1 VLFDAKMAEVTNIM
15 EKLNLESAIKR
26 RDGIEENV
34 LQCIGSTPLIRVN
47 NIIASEG
54 LKCDLL
60 VKCEFFNAGGSV
72 KDRIAYRMI
81 QKAEDEGKIRPGEN
95 TIIEP
100 TSGNTGVGLA
110 LSCAVKGYR
119 CIIVMPEKMSMEKVR
134 VLKALGAEI
143 IRTRNSAAFDDY
155 DSHISIAKRL
165 EKEIPGGFIPDQYIN
180 CNNPDAHYYGT
191 GRELIEQTNGKIDV
205 FVAGAGT
212 GGTITGIAKV
222 LKEHIPNI
230 KIVGVDPFGSIL
242 AQPESLNK
250 PGPFYEVE
258 GIGYDFIPDVLLRDY
273 VDEWRKSTDEQSL
286 PMARRLLREEGLL
299 CGGSCGTAFYHALEV
314 AKTMPAGTTV
324 VTLLPDSIRNY
335 MTKHLMDE
343 WMWERELFPAPV
355 PQQNESWYNEPVSSI
370 KTTKA
375 GAMLSKETTVNAALE
390 MMKMA
395 GSSCLPVIGEDGQLM
410 GQFSQHKCMEKLLA
424 GEISMDSPVSKCSD
438 TTVKQVTSTDTIG
451 KASRIVQNNDY
462 VMVVDAGVYRRTLH
476 RNDILAHVAAK

>member
-1 VLFDAKMAEVTNIM
+1 MGTDSEMSSIM
-15 EKLNLESAIKR
+15 ENLNLSSVIKTR
-26 RDGIEENV
+26 NGIEENV

-47 NIIASEG
+47 NIIKSEN

-72 KDRIAYRMI
+72 KDRIAYRI
-81 QKAEDEGKIRPGEN
+81 TKAEEEGKIKPGEN

-165 EKEIPGGFIPDQYIN
+165 EKEIPGGFIPDQYVNI
-180 CNNPDAHYYGT
+180 NNPDAHYYGT
-191 GRELIEQTNGKIDV
+191 GMELIEQTNGKIDV

-212 GGTITGIAKV
+212 GGTITGTAKC

-230 KIVGVDPFGSIL
+230 KIIGVDPYGSIL
-242 AQPESLNK
+242 AQPEELNK
-250 PGPFYEVE
+250 TDVGFYEVE
-258 GIGYDFIPDVLLRDY
+258 GIGYDFIPDVLLRDH
-273 VDEWRKSTDEQSL
+273 VDEWRKCNDSQSM

-299 CGGSCGTAFYHALEV
+299 CGGSCGSAFYHALEV
-314 AKTMPAGTTV
+314 AKTMPAGTRV

-335 MTKHLMDE
+335 MTKHLMEE
-343 WMWERELFPAPV
+343 WMWEHELMPAPV
-355 PQQNESWYNEPVSSI
+355 PQQNESWYNNHVSSI
-370 KTTKA
+370 KTK
-375 GAMLSKETTVNAALE
+375 K
-390 MMKMA
+390 
-395 GSSCLPVIGEDGQLM
+395 
-410 GQFSQHKCMEKLLA
+410 
-424 GEISMDSPVSKCSD
+424 
-438 TTVKQVTSTDTIG
+438 
-451 KASRIVQNNDY
+451 
-462 VMVVDAGVYRRTLH
+462 
-476 RNDILAHVAAK
+476 

>member
-1 VLFDAKMAEVTNIM
+1 MTDSEMSSIM
-15 EKLNLESAIKR
+15 ENLNLSSVIKTR
-26 RDGIEENV
+26 NGIEENV

-47 NIIASEG
+47 NIIKSEN

-81 QKAEDEGKIRPGEN
+81 TKAEEEGKIKPGEN

-165 EKEIPGGFIPDQYIN
+165 EKEIPGGFIPDQYVNI
-180 CNNPDAHYYGT
+180 NNPDAHYYGT
-191 GRELIEQTNGKIDV
+191 GMELIEQTNGKIDV

-212 GGTITGIAKV
+212 GGTITGTAKC

-230 KIVGVDPFGSIL
+230 KIIGVDPYGSIL
-242 AQPESLNK
+242 AQPEELNK
-250 PGPFYEVE
+250 TDVGFYEVE
-258 GIGYDFIPDVLLRDY
+258 GIGYDFIPDVLLRDH
-273 VDEWRKSTDEQSL
+273 VDEWRKCNDSQSM

-299 CGGSCGTAFYHALEV
+299 CGGSCGSAFYHALEV
-314 AKTMPAGTTV
+314 AKTMPAGTRV

-335 MTKHLMDE
+335 MTKHLMEE
-343 WMWERELFPAPV
+343 WMWERELMPAPV
-355 PQQNESWYNEPVSSI
+355 PQQNESWYNNHVSSI
-370 KTTKA
+370 KTKKA
-375 GAMLSKETTVNAALE
+375 GAMLSQETTVHFALE
-390 MMKMA
+390 MMKLA
-395 GSSCLPVIGEDGQLM
+395 GLSCLPVIGEDGSLM
-410 GQFSQHKCMEKLLA
+410 GQFNHHKCMEKLLS
-424 GEISMDSPVSKCSD
+424 GDISMDSPVSKCSD
-438 TTVKQVTSTDTIG
+438 TTVKHVSSESKVGQ
-451 KASRIVQNNDY
+451 AARIVQNNDY
-462 VMVVDAGVYRRTLH
+462 VFVVDNGVYRRTLH
-476 RNDILAHVAAK
+476 RQDILDYIATQ